1 MHSFAECIGI
11 QRQAE
16 LVTVRTCLLPVL
28 LSLLEASSLAECMM
42 TPQDLQSL
50 KVLSTEQMPFC
61 TQAQDFEPKPSPH
74 PEMIMEVPQ

>member
-1 MHSFAECIGI
+1 MHAFAECAGV

-16 LVTVRTCLLPVL
+16 LVTVRTCLFPMP
-28 LSLLEASSLAECMM
+28 LSLLEASLLAECMM
-42 TPQDLQSL
+42 TPWGMQSL
-50 KVLSTEQMPFC
+50 KILSTEQMPFC